1 MKCESSNGQRKAS
14 ARKTC
19 NPVRVLLC
27 VVLACSGASA
37 QKALRDETDRTTDK
51 LIKQIEARYGRMRG
65 LAAEFEQKYSAP
77 GVRERR
83 ERGRLVL
90 QRPRRMRWEYD
101 PKPGKL
107 FIVNGRDV
115 WLYIPADREA
125 THADLNS
132 VSDARFPFL
141 FLLGQTNLRREFR
154 SITLMES
161 NPQGETHTLR
171 LIPRNSSAG
180 VREIFLEVYTDGRIM
195 KVTLVDNSGAVSEV
209 ALSNLR
215 ENFIAPADAFEFHP
229 PPGVTVRR
237 QR

>member
-1 MKCESSNGQRKAS
+1 MKRTALFIFLSFFITHPAS
-14 ARKTC
+14 LI
-19 NPVRVLLC
+19 P
-27 VVLACSGASA
+27 SSA
-37 QKALRDETDRTTDK
+37 QRSELDG
-51 LIKQIEARYGRMRG
+51 LIRNIEARYGRMRG
-65 LAAEFEQKYSAP
+65 LAAEFEQRYSAP

-115 WLYIPADREA
+115 WLYVPADREA

-132 VSDARFPFL
+132 VSDTRFPFL

-154 SITLMES
+154 SITLVES
-161 NPQGETHTLR
+161 SPQTETRTLR
-171 LIPRNSSAG
+171 LIPRNASSG
-180 VREIFLEVYTDGRIM
+180 LREIFLEVSADGRIM
-195 KVTLVDNSGAVSEV
+195 KATLADNTGATSEV
-209 ALSNLR
+209 SLSNVR
-215 ENFIAPADAFEFHP
+215 ENFIAPADAFEFRP

-237 QR
+237 QK

>member
-1 MKCESSNGQRKAS
+1 MLVCATAG
-14 ARKTC
+14 
-19 NPVRVLLC
+19 
-27 VVLACSGASA
+27 A
-37 QKALRDETDRTTDK
+37 QKALRDESERTTNQ
-51 LIKQIEARYGRMRG
+51 LIGQIEARYGRMRG
-65 LAAEFEQKYSAP
+65 LAAEFEQRYSAP
-77 GVRERR
+77 GARERR

-154 SITLMES
+154 SITLIEN
-161 NPQGETHTLR
+161 NPQGETRILR
-171 LIPRNSSAG
+171 LIPRAASAG
-180 VREIFLEVYTDGRIM
+180 LREIFLEVYTNGRIM

-209 ALSNLR
+209 ALSNVR
-215 ENFIAPADAFEFHP
+215 ENFVAPADAFEFHP

-237 QR
+237 QK